1 MTKTHEFHLTGAA
14 RKPLIEAIE
23 SFANVKGVY
32 QGAPKFGYAFYGIG
46 VLDKEGALH
55 FDCDMQV
62 IMDCVTWIEQCG
74 FTCNTTPDFEDLQ
87 MTEREELGLGR
98 ERRDPVGEDGMQAS
112 DVPDTIAITI
122 EMPLEGFTPE
132 KLHNLRKLVD
142 SKAEIIK
149 TALGDKLADG
159 GLPIEVATEER
170 KLQFPWFAFME
181 GDEFMSWAWFIS
193 AICNAAKEA
202 KRVTAKEK
210 PDENMKF
217 SFRVFLIR
225 LGMVGDD
232 YKIARKILLR
242 NLPGNSAFAGGK
254 QPVYT
259 ANCYTY
265 PNGSEED
272 AMDCD
277 SQDFPSLAKAKAHCD
292 EFLADC
298 ESVKFAGAHVENE
311 DGKYL
316 YTILTD
322 GTVET
327 K

>member
-1 MTKTHEFHLTGAA
+1 MKLNYNATGDN
-14 RKPLIEAIE
+14 RKKLVGAISE
-23 SFANVKGVY
+23 ILNAPMHYK
-32 QGAPKFGYAFYGIG
+32 GAPTFAYEVGGYTIDKAGTVTG
-46 VLDKEGALH
+46 KDNLDLEDALQQKGYDAEERDYDEPDTYESGLGGMGAL
-55 FDCDMQV
+55 DD
-62 IMDCVTWIEQCG
+62 
-74 FTCNTTPDFEDLQ
+74 PADFAPS
-87 MTEREELGLGR
+87 T
-98 ERRDPVGEDGMQAS
+98 
-112 DVPDTIAITI
+112 ITI
-122 EMPLEGFTPE
+122 EMPLEGFIPE

-142 SKAEIIK
+142 SKAGLIR

-159 GLPIEVATEER
+159 DLPIEVATEEC
-170 KLQFPWFAFME
+170 KLQFPWFVFME

-193 AICNAAKEA
+193 ALCKAAKEA

-210 PDENMKF
+210 PGDNMKF

-254 QPVYT
+254 QPTYT

-272 AMDCD
+272 SMDCD
-277 SQDFPSLAKAKAHCD
+277 SQDFPSLAKAKTHCD

-298 ESVKFAGAHVENE
+298 ESVKFAGAHVEDE

>member
-1 MTKTHEFHLTGAA
+1 MKLSYNATGAQ
-14 RKPLIEAIE
+14 RKKLVDAI
-23 SFANVKGVY
+23 SQIQSAPTKY
-32 QGAPKFGYAFYGIG
+32 LGAPTFAYEIGGYHIDKNGTVTG
-46 VLDKEGALH
+46 KDNLDLEVELH
-55 FDCDMQV
+55 QRGFDA
-62 IMDCVTWIEQCG
+62 G
-74 FTCNTTPDFEDLQ
+74 
-87 MTEREELGLGR
+87 EREYDEPDTYESGLGGMGAVD
-98 ERRDPVGEDGMQAS
+98 DPADFA
-112 DVPDTIAITI
+112 PDIITI

-142 SKAEIIK
+142 SKAGLIR

-159 GLPIEVATEER
+159 DLPIEVATEER

-193 AICNAAKEA
+193 ALCKAAKEA

-210 PDENMKF
+210 PGENMKF
-217 SFRVFLIR
+217 AFRTFLIR

-232 YKIARKILLR
+232 YKTARKILLC
-242 NLPGNSAFAGGK
+242 NL
-254 QPVYT
+254 PVYT

>member
-1 MTKTHEFHLTGAA
+1 MKLSYNATGAQ
-14 RKPLIEAIE
+14 RKKLVDAI
-23 SFANVKGVY
+23 SQIQSAPTKY
-32 QGAPKFGYAFYGIG
+32 LGAPTFAYEVGGYHIDKNGTVTG
-46 VLDKEGALH
+46 KDNLDLEDELH
-55 FDCDMQV
+55 QRGFDA
-62 IMDCVTWIEQCG
+62 G
-74 FTCNTTPDFEDLQ
+74 
-87 MTEREELGLGR
+87 EREYDEPDTYERGL
-98 ERRDPVGEDGMQAS
+98 DGMGAVDDPADFAS
-112 DVPDTIAITI
+112 DTITI
-122 EMPLEGFTPE
+122 EMPMEGFTPE

-170 KLQFPWFAFME
+170 KLQFLWFAFME

-210 PDENMKF
+210 PGENMKF

-225 LGMVGDD
+225 LGLVGDD

-277 SQDFPSLAKAKAHCD
+277 SNDFTSLSKAKAHCD

-298 ESVKFAGAHVENE
+298 ESVKFAGAHVEDE